1 MDNSLAGIAL
11 KERSKPVQGVR
22 RQKYSLRW
30 IMPWLYLLPTLLSIG
45 FWIYRP
51 LLQTVRLSF
60 YEWNMLPTSPQ
71 IWMGLKNYKLLFQL
85 PDMSQALI
93 NTLIYTVGVIP
104 FSLIIPLTIAIAT
117 ENIGKKSRTLY
128 RALVFVP
135 MIMAPVAVSAI
146 WSWLM
151 NPMGGLINKTLM
163 ALYLVQDPIRFF
175 SDSHWAIWSVTFIT
189 GWKLIGFS
197 TLIFSAALSGLN
209 KEYIEAARMD
219 RAGRWQI
226 IWHVLLPLL
235 SPTIMFMAMLSTLF
249 AAEWSFSYI
258 NVLTQGGP
266 MNSTTNIYYLLWT
279 YGFKTFSVGSSSAA
293 AVVVVLGSSLI
304 ALGFMKL
311 SNKLSFYDN

>member
-1 MDNSLAGIAL
+1 MNNSLAGIAL
-11 KERSKPVQGVR
+11 KERSKPVQQVR
-22 RQKYSLRW
+22 RKRSLRW
-30 IMPWLYLLPTLLSIG
+30 TMPWLYLLPAILSIG
-45 FWIYRP
+45 FWVYRP

-71 IWMGLKNYKLLFQL
+71 VWMGLKNYRLLFQL
-85 PDMSQALI
+85 PDMSQALL
-93 NTLIYTVGVIP
+93 NTLIYTIGVIP
-104 FSLIIPLTIAIAT
+104 FALVIPLAIAIAT
-117 ENIGKKSRTLY
+117 DNIGKRSRTLY

-151 NPMGGLINKTLM
+151 NPMGGLINKMLM
-163 ALYLVQDPIRFF
+163 ALLLVQDPIRFF

>member
-1 MDNSLAGIAL
+1 MNNTLAGVAL
-11 KERSKPVQGVR
+11 KERSKPVQRVR
-22 RQKYSLRW
+22 RKRSLRW
-30 IMPWLYLLPTLLSIG
+30 IMPWLYLLPALLSIG
-45 FWIYRP
+45 YWVYRP

-71 IWMGLKNYKLLFQL
+71 VWMGLKNYKLLFTL
-85 PDMSQALI
+85 PDMSQALV
-93 NTLIYTVGVIP
+93 NTLIYTVGVLP
-104 FSLIIPLTIAIAT
+104 FSLLIPLAIAIAT
-117 ENIGKKSRTLY
+117 DNIGKRSRTLY

-163 ALYLVQDPIRFF
+163 ALHLVHDPIRFF
-175 SDSHWAIWSVTFIT
+175 SDANWAIWSVTFIT

-209 KEYIEAARMD
+209 KEYVEAARMD
-219 RAGRWQI
+219 RASRWQI

-293 AVVVVLGSSLI
+293 AVVVVFGSSLI

>member
-1 MDNSLAGIAL
+1 MNNSLAGIAL
-11 KERSKPVQGVR
+11 KERSKPVQRVR
-22 RQKYSLRW
+22 RKRSLRW
-30 IMPWLYLLPTLLSIG
+30 TMPWLYLLPAILSIG
-45 FWIYRP
+45 FWVYRP

-71 IWMGLKNYKLLFQL
+71 VWMGLKNYRLLFQL
-85 PDMSQALI
+85 PDMSQALL

-104 FSLIIPLTIAIAT
+104 FALVIPLAIAIAT
-117 ENIGKKSRTLY
+117 DNIGKRSRTLY

-151 NPMGGLINKTLM
+151 NPMGGLINKMLM
-163 ALYLVQDPIRFF
+163 ALHLVQDPIRFF

-209 KEYIEAARMD
+209 KEYIEAARID

>member
-11 KERSKPVQGVR
+11 KERSKPVQRVR
-22 RQKYSLRW
+22 NKHPLRW
-30 IMPWLYLLPTLLSIG
+30 IMPWLYLLPALLSIG
-45 FWIYRP
+45 FWVYRP

-71 IWMGLKNYKLLFQL
+71 IWMGLKNYKQLFQL

-104 FSLIIPLTIAIAT
+104 FSLMIPLAIAIAT
-117 ENIGKKSRTLY
+117 DNIGKRSRTLY

-151 NPMGGLINKTLM
+151 NPMGGLINKTLI
-163 ALYLVQDPIRFF
+163 ALHLVHDPIRFF

-197 TLIFSAALSGLN
+197 TLIFSAALSGMN

-293 AVVVVLGSSLI
+293 AVIVVLGSSLI

>member
-1 MDNSLAGIAL
+1 MNNSLAGLAL
-11 KERSKPVQGVR
+11 KERSKPVQRVR
-22 RQKYSLRW
+22 RKRSLRW
-30 IMPWLYLLPTLLSIG
+30 TMPWLYLLPAILSIG
-45 FWIYRP
+45 FWVYRP

-71 IWMGLKNYKLLFQL
+71 VWMGLKNYRLLFQL
-85 PDMSQALI
+85 PDMSQALL
-93 NTLIYTVGVIP
+93 NTLIYTIGVIP
-104 FSLIIPLTIAIAT
+104 FALVIPLAIAIAT
-117 ENIGKKSRTLY
+117 DNIGKRSRTLY

-163 ALYLVQDPIRFF
+163 ALLLVQDPIRFF

-249 AAEWSFSYI
+249 AAEWSFSA
-258 NVLTQGGP
+258 TS
-266 MNSTTNIYYLLWT
+266 MS
-279 YGFKTFSVGSSSAA
+279 
-293 AVVVVLGSSLI
+293 
-304 ALGFMKL
+304 
-311 SNKLSFYDN
+311 

>member
-1 MDNSLAGIAL
+1 MNNTLAGAL
-11 KERSKPVQGVR
+11 PKERSNPVQRVR
-22 RQKYSLRW
+22 RKRSLRW
-30 IMPWLYLLPTLLSIG
+30 IMPWLYLLPALLSIG
-45 FWIYRP
+45 YWVYRP

-71 IWMGLKNYKLLFQL
+71 VWMGLKNYELLFKL
-85 PDMSQALI
+85 PDMSQALL
-93 NTLIYTVGVIP
+93 NTLIYTVGVLP
-104 FSLIIPLTIAIAT
+104 FSLIIPLAIAIAT
-117 ENIGKKSRTLY
+117 DNIGKRSRTLY

-163 ALYLVQDPIRFF
+163 ALHLVHDPIRFF
-175 SDSHWAIWSVTFIT
+175 SDANWAIWSVTFIT

-209 KEYIEAARMD
+209 KEYVEAARMD
-219 RAGRWQI
+219 RASRWQI

-293 AVVVVLGSSLI
+293 AVVVVFGSSLI